1 MHNHFRILRSVLA
14 AGSLSVLSCNQ
25 SSPPIVAEAVAVAV
39 DRADQVPAVKEKP
52 GAEAPGV
59 AKSDP
64 IPDGGSFPF
73 PDDAGGKALSKSLA
87 PGVPRG
93 LSEADKA
100 RQNERRL
107 PAFLNG
113 PMPTLPDS
121 ASTPPRLPL
130 PPIKDARPTSLP
142 DRVPNNIGGAEPQ
155 LPARTEL
162 PTGPLTKIE
171 RRDPNLPAELPILS
185 TKPVPDRAPLAD
197 PTVEFTAQSVI
208 SPSLPLR
215 TEPTGFIRIN
225 LPDPF
230 EHADAAKP
238 RTPVVENPNRSLGNP
253 PPPR

>member
-1 MHNHFRILRSVLA
+1 MHKHIRILRSVLA

-25 SSPPIVAEAVAVAV
+25 SPPPNVGVAVAE
-39 DRADQVPAVKEKP
+39 DPAQPAPAVKENP
-52 GAEAPGV
+52 VVEVPVV
-59 AKSDP
+59 AKNDP
-64 IPDGGSFPF
+64 SLDGGTFPF

-87 PGVPRG
+87 PAIPRAVA
-93 LSEADKA
+93 EADKA
-100 RQNERRL
+100 KQKERRL

-142 DRVPNNIGGAEPQ
+142 DRVPASIGGANPE

-162 PTGPLTKIE
+162 PTGPLTKDE
-171 RRDPNLPAELPILS
+171 RRDPNLPADLPILS
-185 TKPVPDRAPLAD
+185 SRPVPDRAPLAD
-197 PTVEFTAQSVI
+197 PTVDFTAQSVI
-208 SPSLPLR
+208 SPNLPLR

-238 RTPVVENPNRSLGNP
+238 RTSVVENPNRSLGNP